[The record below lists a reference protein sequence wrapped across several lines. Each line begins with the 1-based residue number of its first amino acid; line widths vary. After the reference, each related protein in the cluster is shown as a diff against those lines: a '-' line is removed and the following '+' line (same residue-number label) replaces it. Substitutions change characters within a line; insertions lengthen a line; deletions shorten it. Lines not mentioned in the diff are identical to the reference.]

1 AGTSLWCCRYSELVL
16 HGSPAISVLHFTICH
31 FVDLPLSETLLP
43 AFMQNM
49 TRFIP
54 GISVLGP
61 KRNLM
66 LVWLMALMH
75 QCMTMSTST
84 DVKLQHGEDDL
95 CSTVASGGRSQTGR
109 SLLQAFQV
117 RVRRQTETVTDFTF
131 GEKDS
136 KQDLWNPSK
145 EDLMKLSGGERQDVQ
160 EDGESPRERHLQEED
175 ASSKRRTSTVVLKE
189 FVMQEAKS
197 GAAGGA
203 SAKALLQAGSEVKR
217 AGLQLLGLVTGRA
230 VQDQRPVVGSGSDAN
245 AALVNAGSENYV
257 GGGDWPQHSV
267 DLLIKFWRLAPCLT
281 SIALQGGAA
290 TADMITRIATSTFV
304 NALDT
309 HCLRGTA
316 VLRVQDAEGP
326 QGAGLSRRAL
336 VTGTG
341 EVLAMCG
348 RSRTSLPSNMLS
360 AIVFEILRPNGDVWG
375 KLSYEARP
383 GAEDKCT
390 IETNTKQLLYL
401 HGSVRHY
408 ALN

>member
-1 AGTSLWCCRYSELVL
+1 
-16 HGSPAISVLHFTICH
+16 
-31 FVDLPLSETLLP
+31 
-43 AFMQNM
+43 QNK

-84 DVKLQHGEDDL
+84 DVQLQHGEDDL

-257 GGGDWPQHSV
+257 GGGVNGNAEAVAASAAYSLLVMLIAGLLFGAVAYVVLSHKEVLPYLWPSGGWKYGETSSTGARHAAAQSSGSQAGSRPQPSQMPQPAPEDIYFCP
-267 DLLIKFWRLAPCLT
+267 DLVVP
-281 SIALQGGAA
+281 GGCECILVVP
-290 TADMITRIATSTFV
+290 TKPR
-304 NALDT
+304 
-309 HCLRGTA
+309 RGQPYDVTDSRGLA

-360 AIVFEILRPNGDVWG
+360 AIVF
-375 KLSYEARP
+375 
-383 GAEDKCT
+383 
-390 IETNTKQLLYL
+390 
-401 HGSVRHY
+401 
-408 ALN
+408 